1 MKRTFAFGAAASLGT
16 WPVQEDGFFADPA
29 GGVFAL
35 ADGFGG
41 RGAGDMAAKAALLAV
56 RAARGEKKGL
66 EGQRRVFAKVHAE
79 LTEKNKTASAK
90 GGCSLLWVELR
101 EGMAEASQCGACT
114 LLLVREGKVLPILLP
129 QAAPREEFQPL
140 FPDQALGVGEDP
152 RVESRAFSWKSGDI
166 LLFHSSGMEH
176 PDWLSSLASHMAGGD
191 LSALATQL
199 VEGEGLAGEG
209 WNRTVLLVE
218 LF

>member
-1 MKRTFAFGAAASLGT
+1 MKRTFAFGAAASQGT

-35 ADGFGG
+35 SDGFGG
-41 RGAGDMAAKAALLAV
+41 RGAGDLAAKAALLAV
-56 RAARGEKKGL
+56 RAKRGEKKGL
-66 EGQRRVFAKVHAE
+66 EEQRRVFAKVHAE
-79 LTEKNKTASAK
+79 LSERNQAAQAK

-101 EGMAEASQCGACT
+101 AGMVEASQCGACT
-114 LLLVREGKVLPILLP
+114 LLLAREGKITPILLP

-140 FPDQALGVGEDP
+140 FPDQALGVGDAP
-152 RVESRAFSWKSGDI
+152 RAESRAFPWKSGDI
-166 LLFHSSGMEH
+166 LIFHSSGMEH
-176 PDWLSSLASHMAGGD
+176 PDWLSSLAGHIPGGD

-209 WNRTVLLVE
+209 WNRSVLLVE